1 MTRQSIS
8 IDDELI
14 EIMKKKAAEN
24 DRSLSKEIAYRLKM
38 SLRQEEEKDKKEG
51 SQVSWEEII

>member
-8 IDDELI
+8 IDSELI
-14 EIMKKKAAEN
+14 EILKQEAAKN
-24 DRSLSKEIAYRLKM
+24 SRSLSKEIAYRLKM

-51 SQVSWEEII
+51 SQVS